1 MSVNASD
8 FCQVACRVHSATT
21 SPCSQPAVQYR
32 HSSSFANRSTLVVV
46 MSLRDNIGDAADGV
60 WLQSNPVLPMFAYN
74 ITNDVSLH
82 VGSQNTK
89 INHLSKDCKHFKF
102 IFKCPFFLF
111 QMFKVRERLVKCE
124 VFITDISV
132 FLQIVHRFNFYFPPC
147 KYKPKPIST
156 CRQPRIRI

>member
-1 MSVNASD
+1 
-8 FCQVACRVHSATT
+8 
-21 SPCSQPAVQYR
+21 
-32 HSSSFANRSTLVVV
+32 

-102 IFKCPFFLF
+102 IF
-111 QMFKVRERLVKCE
+111 
-124 VFITDISV
+124 
-132 FLQIVHRFNFYFPPC
+132 
-147 KYKPKPIST
+147 
-156 CRQPRIRI
+156 